1 MSTNIYWTCPTC
13 GAQLPA
19 EKVECPRC
27 ERAKKLAAK
36 AGQKAQ
42 QKAQRNEP
50 PAGARPERGSFSQHP
65 ELYEWEAKREAE
77 GRDRMRTSG
86 GWALLIGAL
95 FAGLVYLLTEQADP
109 QARIIATAGA
119 GALIGFAYY
128 RWSHDS
134 GLQMV
139 VEAQRALVA
148 IETEQNTREIAR
160 LLRESKPEEDSST
173 PAEPANSKE
182 QSNPKEPSQP
192 TGDTHGS
199 KQNDGEA
206 A

>member
-1 MSTNIYWTCPTC
+1 MSTNIFWTCPTC

-27 ERAKKLAAK
+27 EKAKKREAK
-36 AGQKAQ
+36 AGQKTL
-42 QKAQRNEP
+42 QKEQRRIQRNEP
-50 PAGARPERGSFSQHP
+50 PDAPRPKSSFSQHP
-65 ELYEWEAKREAE
+65 ELYEWEARREAE
-77 GRDRMRTSG
+77 GRGRMRASA

-134 GLQMV
+134 GFQMV

-148 IETEQNTREIAR
+148 IETEQNTREIAQ
-160 LLRESKPEEDSST
+160 LLREANSEADASAESKEALNPALKPEE
-173 PAEPANSKE
+173 PQAAKE
-182 QSNPKEPSQP
+182 DRPQ
-192 TGDTHGS
+192 
-199 KQNDGEA
+199 
-206 A
+206 

>member
-1 MSTNIYWTCPTC
+1 MSSNIYWTCPTC

-27 ERAKKLAAK
+27 DKAKKRAVQ
-36 AGQKAQ
+36 GAQ
-42 QKAQRNEP
+42 EAQRKET
-50 PAGARPERGSFSQHP
+50 PAAPKPQDGSFSQHP

-77 GRDRMRTSG
+77 GRDRMRTSA
-86 GWALLIGAL
+86 GWALLMGAL

-109 QARIIATAGA
+109 QARIIATAAA

-134 GLQMV
+134 GFQMV

-160 LLRESKPEEDSST
+160 LLREQKAEEDSAAVPT
-173 PAEPANSKE
+173 EPVSSKE
-182 QSNPKEPSQP
+182 ESSSRESSQP
-192 TGDTHGS
+192 A
-199 KQNDGEA
+199 QQERPQ
-206 A
+206 

>member
-27 ERAKKLAAK
+27 EKAKKLEAK

-86 GWALLIGAL
+86 GWALLIGAV
-95 FAGLVYLLTEQADP
+95 FAGLVYLLTEQADQ

-119 GALIGFAYY
+119 GALIGFAYF
-128 RWSHDS
+128 RWSRDS
-134 GLQMV
+134 GFQMV

-160 LLRESKPEEDSST
+160 LLREPKEEPKSEADSS
-173 PAEPANSKE
+173 AASKE
-182 QSNPKEPSQP
+182 QAQP
-192 TGDTHGS
+192 TADAHGS
-199 KQNDGEA
+199 KQNAGESA
-206 A
+206 

>member
-27 ERAKKLAAK
+27 EKAKKLEAK

-42 QKAQRNEP
+42 QKAQRNKP
-50 PAGARPERGSFSQHP
+50 PAGARPEQGSFSQHP

-160 LLRESKPEEDSST
+160 LLREPKEEPKSEADS
-173 PAEPANSKE
+173 AAASKE
-182 QSNPKEPSQP
+182 QAQP
-192 TGDTHGS
+192 TGDAHGG
-199 KQNDGEA
+199 KQNAGEA

>member
-1 MSTNIYWTCPTC
+1 MSTNIFWTCPTC

-19 EKVECPRC
+19 EKLECSRC
-27 ERAKKLAAK
+27 EKAKKREAK
-36 AGQKAQ
+36 AGRKAQ
-42 QKAQRNEP
+42 EQAQRKEP
-50 PAGARPERGSFSQHP
+50 PAAARPKEGSFSQHP
-65 ELYEWEAKREAE
+65 ELHEWEAKREAE
-77 GRDRMRTSG
+77 GRDRIRTSG

-95 FAGLVYLLTEQADP
+95 FAGLVYFLTEQADP

-134 GLQMV
+134 GYQMV

-160 LLRESKPEEDSST
+160 LLQKPQWEPKSEEDSSAT
-173 PAEPANSKE
+173 PTEPANSKE
-182 QSNPKEPSQP
+182 QSNSQAQSQP
-192 TGDTHGS
+192 A
-199 KQNDGEA
+199 DG
-206 A
+206 

>member
-19 EKVECPRC
+19 EKLECPRC
-27 ERAKKLAAK
+27 EKAKKREAKEGRKAQAK
-36 AGQKAQ
+36 AQEV
-42 QKAQRNEP
+42 AQRKEP
-50 PAGARPERGSFSQHP
+50 PVAARPQEGSFSQHP
-65 ELYEWEAKREAE
+65 ELHEWEAKREAE
-77 GRDRMRTSG
+77 GRDRIRTSG
-86 GWALLIGAL
+86 GWALLIGAV

-109 QARIIATAGA
+109 QARIIATAVA

-134 GLQMV
+134 GFQMV

-160 LLRESKPEEDSST
+160 LLRQSKPEEDSSAT
-173 PAEPANSKE
+173 PLEPENSKE
-182 QSNPKEPSQP
+182 QSNPQEPSP
-192 TGDTHGS
+192 PPAG
-199 KQNDGEA
+199 
-206 A
+206 